1 MAVDMHYTDVVATCV
16 PDLRATRSIT
26 VRRAHAAG
34 ENWIVLLSAAGIV
47 IHLCLRFLVHLGSEL
62 SNIPLYVAIALGGAP
77 LLWGLTRRLW
87 RREFG
92 SDLLAGLSILTAV
105 LTGQY
110 LVATIIVLMLS
121 GGTALESYATERAKS
136 VLSALGKRTP
146 TIAHRKTDAGPSDI
160 SVDQIG
166 IGDTLVILPHEI
178 APVDGTVLEGRGRMD
193 ESFLTGEPF
202 EISKTSGSPVL
213 SGALNGEEALVMVAS
228 KFPAE
233 SRHAKILEA
242 LQQAETN
249 RPYLRRLGDTL
260 GAWYTPFAVAI
271 ALGAWLVSGDP
282 LRFLAVIVIATPCP
296 MLIAIPVAILGAI
309 SLAAKRGII
318 VRNPAS
324 LERIDGCRTLI
335 FDKTGTL
342 TYGRPVLTEATCVN
356 GFSRAEV
363 LGKAAS
369 LEQYSKHPLASAIL
383 AAAREE
389 GVPVDAVSSIS
400 EKPGAGLRGIV
411 NGVTVWIT
419 GRSQASIAD
428 LPPAVTGL
436 ECLVIF
442 DQRLAGILHFRDEPR
457 RESLSFI
464 SHLTSRHRVKHIM
477 LLSGDREEEVRHLAG
492 RVGITEVHFSKT
504 PEEKV
509 AIVTAARE
517 RDTTLFVGDGI
528 NDAPAMLV
536 ATAGVALGSANDI
549 TAQAAD
555 AVVLDSSLE
564 KVDELLHISRRM
576 RRIALESAVGGMVLS
591 IAGMLLAATGW
602 LSPIV
607 GAVAQEAI
615 DVAALVNALRVSFY
629 RRRLADF

>member
-1 MAVDMHYTDVVATCV
+1 MHGREVV
-16 PDLRATRSIT
+16 TR
-26 VRRAHAAG
+26 
-34 ENWIVLLSAAGIV
+34 EKWIVLLSTAGILA
-47 IHLCLRFLVHLGSEL
+47 HLCLRFLVHVGAGI
-62 SNIPLYVAIALGGAP
+62 SNIPLYAAVALGGAP
-77 LLWGLTRRLW
+77 LLWGLARRLW
-87 RREFG
+87 HREFG
-92 SDLLAGLSILTAV
+92 ADLLAGLSIVTAV

-136 VLSALGKRTP
+136 VLAALGKRTP
-146 TIAHRKTDAGPSDI
+146 TIAHRKTDAGLQDI
-160 SVDQIG
+160 SLDQIE
-166 IGDTLVILPHEI
+166 IGATLVVLPNEI
-178 APVDGTVLEGRGRMD
+178 APVDGTVLEGHGRMD

-213 SGALNGEEALVMVAS
+213 SGALNREDALVIVAS
-228 KFPAE
+228 KLPAQ

-249 RPYLRRLGDTL
+249 RPHLRRLGDML

-271 ALGAWLVSGDP
+271 GLGAWLMSGDP

-324 LERIDGCRTLI
+324 LERIDGCHTLI

-342 TYGRPVLTEATCVN
+342 TYGRPALTEVVCAN
-356 GFSRAEV
+356 GFSRADV

-389 GVPVDAVSSIS
+389 GLPLDPVRSIA

-411 NGVTVWIT
+411 TGVSVWIT
-419 GRSQASIAD
+419 GRSQAGVAD

-436 ECLVIF
+436 ECLVMY
-442 DQRLAGILHFRDEPR
+442 DRRLAGILHFRDEPR
-457 RESLSFI
+457 RESRSFI
-464 SHLTSRHRVKHIM
+464 SHLTPLHGVKRVM

-492 RVGITEVHFSKT
+492 RVGIAEVHFSKT

-536 ATAGVALGSANDI
+536 ATAGVALGSNNDI

-576 RRIALESAVGGMVLS
+576 RRIALESAVGGMALS
-591 IAGMLLAATGW
+591 IAGMVLAAGGW

-607 GAVAQEAI
+607 GAVGQEAI
-615 DVAALVNALRVSFY
+615 DVAAVVNALRVSFY
-629 RRRLADF
+629 SRRLADF